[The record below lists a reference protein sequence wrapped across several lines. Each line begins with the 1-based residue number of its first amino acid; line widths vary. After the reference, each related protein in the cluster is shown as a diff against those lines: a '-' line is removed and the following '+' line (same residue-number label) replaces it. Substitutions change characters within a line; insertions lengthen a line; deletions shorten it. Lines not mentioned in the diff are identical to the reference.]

1 MAVINVTSEIGKLKK
16 VLLHRP
22 GEELLNLT
30 PNTLNELL
38 FDDIPFLKNAQA
50 EHDYFAKLFQENGVE
65 VVYLEDLM
73 AETLDSNDHDIKEQF
88 IRQFIEEG
96 NVNNKKY
103 KEALLQYFNAFSDS
117 KELVLKMMAGI
128 NLKEIEL
135 GNDTSLVDMT
145 TEKNRM
151 LLPPMPNLY
160 FQRDP
165 FASVG
170 NGVMINK
177 MKTFTRCRETI
188 FADYIFRY
196 HKDYKDV
203 ERYYNRTEAFSI
215 EGGDVLNISKDTLAI
230 GISQRTE
237 ADAIEKLARNIFY
250 HSNNSS
256 IKTILAFD
264 IPKTRAFM
272 HLDTV
277 FTQIDHDK
285 FTIHPGI
292 MGTLRVFEITKS
304 KTGTIDG
311 INIVEMEDTLEHIL
325 EKYLERKI
333 ELILCAGGDR
343 IAAEREQWNDGS
355 NTLCIAPGTI
365 IVYDRNDV
373 TNKILVDKGLNVLEM
388 PSGEVSRGRGGPRC
402 MSMPLV
408 REDL

>member
-1 MAVINVTSEIGKLKK
+1 MSLINVTSEIGKLKK

-22 GEELLNLT
+22 GAELLNLT
-30 PNTLNELL
+30 PSTLEELL

-50 EHDYFAKLFQENGVE
+50 DHDYFAKLFRDNGVD

-73 AETLDSNDHDIKEQF
+73 AETLDSNKDIKEQF
-88 IRQFIEEG
+88 LRQFIEEG
-96 NVNNKKY
+96 NVHNIKY
-103 KEALLQYFNAFSDS
+103 KEAIYEYLNSFTDS
-117 KELVLKMMAGI
+117 KEMVLKTMAGV
-128 NLKEIEL
+128 NLREL
-135 GNDTSLVDMT
+135 ELKSDTSLVDMVT
-145 TEKNRM
+145 DKGR
-151 LLPPMPNLY
+151 LILPPMPNLY
-160 FQRDP
+160 FTRDP
-165 FASVG
+165 FATMG
-170 NGVMINK
+170 NGVIINK

-188 FADYIFRY
+188 FGDYIFKY
-196 HKDYKDV
+196 HNDYKNNVD
-203 ERYYNRTEAFSI
+203 RYYNRDESFSI
-215 EGGDVLNISKDTLAI
+215 EGGDVLILSKNTLAI
-230 GISQRTE
+230 GISDRTD
-237 ADAIEKLARNIFY
+237 AGAIEKLAQNIFY
-250 HSNNSS
+250 NSNSN
-256 IKTILAFD
+256 INTILAFD

-304 KTGTIDG
+304 TTGKADALS
-311 INIVEMEDTLEHIL
+311 IVEMEDTLENIL
-325 EKYLERKI
+325 KKYLGREI
-333 ELILCAGGDR
+333 ELILCAGGDT

-402 MSMPLV
+402 MSMPLI